1 MGWNR
6 WKISNTWGLLGEA
19 GRERRILS
27 IQPSFIFTIYFKR
40 NNNQPRRQNKLNLS
54 NLVLVK
60 MFSKIRAAAPSAAVL
75 SAGIAAVS

>member
-19 GRERRILS
+19 GRERSWVSKPCLN
-27 IQPSFIFTIYFKR
+27 FTIYFKR
-40 NNNQPRRQNKLNLS
+40 NKNQPRRQNKLNLS